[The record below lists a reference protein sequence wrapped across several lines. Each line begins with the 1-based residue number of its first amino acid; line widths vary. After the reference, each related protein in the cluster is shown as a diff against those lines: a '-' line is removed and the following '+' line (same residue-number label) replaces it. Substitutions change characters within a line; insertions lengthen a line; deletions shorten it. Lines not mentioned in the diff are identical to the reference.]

1 MSDSKPPQPPVPP
14 RTPASGARFLL
25 ERTSEEGGRAAYR
38 ASIFTSDTTYTA
50 TAVLCDDGSVE
61 LAPSGA
67 PADLEATLAT
77 FAKLTARGAA
87 KRRED
92 GLPPWPARV
101 LRWRP

>member
-1 MSDSKPPQPPVPP
+1 MSDSL
-14 RTPASGARFLL
+14 TPTSGARFLL
-25 ERTSEEGGRAAYR
+25 ERTAEDGSRATYR
-38 ASIFTSDTTYTA
+38 AKILTPDKSYESTA
-50 TAVLCDDGSVE
+50 ALADDGTVE
-61 LAPSGA
+61 LAPTGA
-67 PADLEATLAT
+67 PGDLDEMLAV